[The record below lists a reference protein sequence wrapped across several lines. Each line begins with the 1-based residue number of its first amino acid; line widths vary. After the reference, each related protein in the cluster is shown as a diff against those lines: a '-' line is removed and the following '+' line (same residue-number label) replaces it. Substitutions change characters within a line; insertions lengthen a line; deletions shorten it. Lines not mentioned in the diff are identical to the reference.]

1 VQIAKNE
8 DPHFL
13 ESPKEPLSIDEAIG
27 NAQNEAR
34 CAGSLVKQ
42 NRGNVSELR
51 DSSKFL
57 ANVNKSRDLQANS
70 APPFV
75 TKQDN

>member
-1 VQIAKNE
+1 MKRLVMHRTK
-8 DPHFL
+8 
-13 ESPKEPLSIDEAIG
+13 
-27 NAQNEAR
+27 R
-34 CAGSLVKQ
+34 RAGSIVRQ

>member
-1 VQIAKNE
+1 MKRLVMHRKKRRSGSIVQ
-8 DPHFL
+8 H
-13 ESPKEPLSIDEAIG
+13 
-27 NAQNEAR
+27 
-34 CAGSLVKQ
+34 

-57 ANVNKSRDLQANS
+57 ANINKSRDLQANS

-75 TKQDN
+75 TKARQLK

>member
-1 VQIAKNE
+1 MKRLVMHRTK
-8 DPHFL
+8 
-13 ESPKEPLSIDEAIG
+13 
-27 NAQNEAR
+27 R
-34 CAGSLVKQ
+34 RAGSDVQ
-42 NRGNVSELR
+42 NNRGNFSELR

-75 TKQDN
+75 TLK